1 MTKVS
6 ERSLKTTGFVYGY
19 VVVFVVVVVVVVV
32 TVVVGFGVVLK
43 GTNILVSSKYILR
56 PVTM

>member
-19 VVVFVVVVVVVVV
+19 VVVFVVVVVVVV

-43 GTNILVSSKYILR
+43 EGTYIS
-56 PVTM
+56 VI

>member
-6 ERSLKTTGFVYGY
+6 ERSLNTTGFVYGY
-19 VVVFVVVVVVVVV
+19 VVVFVVVVVVVV

-43 GTNILVSSKYILR
+43 EGTNILVSSKYILR